1 MNYSYQYRQYIY
13 IQYCKYFMFHYY
25 LCFVCFTPFSLWG
38 DLFWHLENFV
48 KAVCDW
54 KISHVVETDF
64 SLAASR
70 KCVWNGLPWSVCLPC
85 LSSSCPLDTPKWW
98 PATAVPKELVIRCD
112 FPHHWC
118 AHGQKWRNLCTWM
131 MMSLLQPQHSL
142 AHLRIS
148 RTFSRFNDANHEH
161 AFPTHGYAW

>member
-1 MNYSYQYRQYIY
+1 MFSVFYT
-13 IQYCKYFMFHYY
+13 IQFMGWFI
-25 LCFVCFTPFSLWG
+25 L
-38 DLFWHLENFV
+38 
-48 KAVCDW
+48 
-54 KISHVVETDF
+54 
-64 SLAASR
+64 ASR
-70 KCVWNGLPWSVCLPC
+70 KFRASRIRLENKSCCGNRFQPRCQSQVRLKWAAMISVPAM
-85 LSSSCPLDTPKWW
+85 SFDRSCPLDTPKWW

-148 RTFSRFNDANHEH
+148 RTFSRFNDANNEH

>member
-1 MNYSYQYRQYIY
+1 
-13 IQYCKYFMFHYY
+13 MFHYY

-48 KAVCDW
+48 QAVCDW

-85 LSSSCPLDTPKWW
+85 LSSSCPLDTPK
-98 PATAVPKELVIRCD
+98 
-112 FPHHWC
+112 
-118 AHGQKWRNLCTWM
+118 
-131 MMSLLQPQHSL
+131 LQPLYPKSL
-142 AHLRIS
+142 WFVVIFRIIGALMARNGEICVRGWWCHCCS
-148 RTFSRFNDANHEH
+148 LSTALLISGFQGLSAASTMPIMNML
-161 AFPTHGYAW
+161 FPRMDTHGNIGDGV